1 MFMKNKKK
9 IVVCVLFIFIIS
21 LFSIYIINNKDFK
34 SISNDEVN
42 KVNPLEYKY
51 SSLFSNYAFYNP
63 QVISEVENIIL
74 SPEKAIIGVG
84 RSMYIDKLVEPINAI
99 YDYISWSSSNSEIV
113 TIDETGKITGVAP
126 GKATITA
133 KINDVIAT
141 TEVYVYEIKANTYGE
156 KLIDDAN
163 NIIEA
168 IITNKDLSS
177 TDLTS
182 DTRASALK
190 EIENGAI
197 NGDTFNV
204 NIKYSKVSQD
214 EINELEKEIKSS
226 YSDYSVATAKYINL
240 ELSHKDAD
248 GLAHHIANIT
258 KLENNIDLIIDYG
271 YEIPS
276 STISGSKREY
286 VLIRKENDTIEQI
299 NFNWTGYY
307 QIRHSANKFSY
318 YILLY
323 KDIYIPL
330 TGIETEK
337 KDVTLNIGEQERIQ
351 LIYYP
356 ADATSHAI
364 KSYSSNPKVASV
376 DNYTI
381 IAKTPGNAVIT
392 VETEDGGFRDYIN
405 VTVKSPLNEIYI
417 SGNSRVL
424 DVGETND
431 LTVIYSPENTTDDRT
446 VTWISRNTDIATV
459 KDGKV
464 TAVGPGYTIITARV
478 GDKTDQYGLTVK
490 SPLKSISLNK
500 TSTTINVGEY
510 EDLTVIYNPINTTD
524 DKNVIWSSSDNSIVR
539 VNNGEIIGISKGE
552 ATITARVGEKTA
564 ECKVE
569 VKNPLKS
576 ISLNKAEGELD
587 VGASETL
594 IVSYNPDNTPD
605 DKTVTWSSS
614 DINVATVIDGKV
626 TAIGKGEAIITA
638 RVGDKTATY
647 KLTVNIPVTS
657 ITLNKTSGTLN
668 VGETEELIV
677 SINPIDTTYD
687 ITVTW
692 TSNFEDIATVKDG
705 KVTAIAPGKVTI
717 TAKVQD
723 KIATFELTV
732 LNPLNNIYLAGATSG
747 TLNVWDHRTL
757 VIYFDPLN
765 TTDDRTIIW
774 TSSDTSVATVS
785 SDGDIAAV
793 GAGVAI
799 ITARVGDKSVSYTLT
814 VKSPLKS
821 ISLNK
826 QGGLLKVG
834 ETEILTVI
842 FNRSDTTDDKTVTW
856 TSSDTSIATVV
867 NGKVTALK
875 VGNAIIT
882 AKVGNME
889 ATYSLTVLK
898 RENLKASF
906 LDNYYKI
913 KNSFVHGF
921 KLNENLTDIRN
932 KLDVN
937 CLMEN
942 GKTIIA
948 TGVTFRLNSEAY
960 TSVVYGDL
968 NGDGKINSADLL
980 KMRQH
985 LLGTSILT
993 GPYLEAGMI
1002 AKGKTINSADLLKLR
1017 HHLLGLKQIEQ

>member
-1 MFMKNKKK
+1 MKNKKK
-9 IVVCVLFIFIIS
+9 IVVCVLFISIIS
-21 LFSIYIINNKDFK
+21 LFSICIINNKEFK
-34 SISNDEVN
+34 NVYNDEVN

-84 RSMYIDKLVEPINAI
+84 RSMYIDKLVEPTNAI
-99 YDYISWSSSNSEIV
+99 YDYISWSSSDSDIV
-113 TIDETGKITGVAP
+113 TIDEAGKITGVSP
-126 GKATITA
+126 GNATITA

-163 NIIEA
+163 DIIEA
-168 IITNKDLSS
+168 ITFNKDLSS

-182 DTRASALK
+182 DTRVSALK

-204 NIKYSKVSQD
+204 NIKYSKASQD
-214 EINELEKEIKSS
+214 EIDELEKEIKSS
-226 YSDYSVATAKYINL
+226 YRDYSVATAKYINL

-248 GLAHHIANIT
+248 GVAHHIANIT
-258 KLENNIDLIIDYG
+258 KLENNIDLIIDYS

-299 NFNWTGYY
+299 DFNWTGYY

-330 TGIETEK
+330 TGIEAEK
-337 KDVTLNIGEQERIQ
+337 KDVTLNIGEQERIK

-356 ADATSHAI
+356 ADATSHVI
-364 KSYSSNPKVASV
+364 KSYSSNPSVASV

-392 VETEDGGFRDYIN
+392 VETDDGGFRDYIN

-424 DVGETND
+424 NVGETND
-431 LTVIYSPENTTDDRT
+431 LTIIYSPENTTDDRT
-446 VTWISRNTDIATV
+446 VTWTSRNTDIATV
-459 KDGKV
+459 IDGKV

-478 GDKTDQYGLTVK
+478 GEKTAECKVEVIN
-490 SPLKSISLNK
+490 PLKSISLNK
-500 TSTTINVGEY
+500 T
-510 EDLTVIYNPINTTD
+510 
-524 DKNVIWSSSDNSIVR
+524 
-539 VNNGEIIGISKGE
+539 
-552 ATITARVGEKTA
+552 
-564 ECKVE
+564 
-569 VKNPLKS
+569 
-576 ISLNKAEGELD
+576 EGELD

-594 IVSYNPDNTPD
+594 IVSYNPVDTPD
-605 DKTVTWSSS
+605 DKTVTWTSS
-614 DINVATVIDGKV
+614 DTNVATVIDGKV
-626 TAIGKGEAIITA
+626 TAIGKGETIITA
-638 RVGDKTATY
+638 QVGDKIATY
-647 KLTVNIPVTS
+647 KLTVNIPVIS

-668 VGETEELIV
+668 VGKTEELIV

-687 ITVTW
+687 TTITW

-732 LNPLNNIYLAGATSG
+732 LNPLKNIYLAGATSG

-785 SDGDIAAV
+785 SEGDIVAV

-814 VKSPLKS
+814 VKSSLKS

-826 QGGLLKVG
+826 QGGLLRVG
-834 ETEILTVI
+834 ETENLTVI
-842 FNRSDTTDDKTVTW
+842 YNRSDTTDDRTVTW
-856 TSSDTSIATVV
+856 SSNNKSIATVV

-875 VGNAIIT
+875 VGNATIT

-889 ATYSLTVLK
+889 TTYSLTVLK
-898 RENLKASF
+898 RENLKSSF

-921 KLNENLTDIRN
+921 KLNENLTDIRS

-937 CLMEN
+937 CLWEN
-942 GKTIIA
+942 AKMVIA
-948 TGVTFRLNSEAY
+948 TGVTFRLNNEAY

-1017 HHLLGLKQIEQ
+1017 HHLLGIKEIEQ